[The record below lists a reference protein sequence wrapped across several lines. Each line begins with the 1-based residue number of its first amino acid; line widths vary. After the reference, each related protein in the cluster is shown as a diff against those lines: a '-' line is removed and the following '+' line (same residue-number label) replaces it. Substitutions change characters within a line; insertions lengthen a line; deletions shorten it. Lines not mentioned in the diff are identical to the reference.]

1 MGNPRIASDNLT
13 QEQAMIYRGIERL
26 RIAQDFHD
34 RVAPEFLVA
43 IFELNE
49 IQMNLGAR
57 SLLESANIERVTER
71 ISAGILELLA
81 VLNPPNEEI
90 QQADSNLN

>member
-1 MGNPRIASDNLT
+1 MGNPRTASDNLT
-13 QEQAMIYRGIERL
+13 QEQATIFRQIERL

-49 IQMNLGAR
+49 IQINLGAR
-57 SLLESANIERVTER
+57 SLLESADIQRVTER

>member
-1 MGNPRIASDNLT
+1 
-13 QEQAMIYRGIERL
+13 L
-26 RIAQDFHD
+26 RIAEDFHD
-34 RVAPEFLVA
+34 RVASEFLVA